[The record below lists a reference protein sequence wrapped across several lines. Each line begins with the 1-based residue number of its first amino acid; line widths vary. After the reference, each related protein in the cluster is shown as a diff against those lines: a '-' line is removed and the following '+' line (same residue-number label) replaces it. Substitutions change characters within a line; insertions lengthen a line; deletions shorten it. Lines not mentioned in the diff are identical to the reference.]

1 MKFTVILP
9 IHNDEA
15 MLRMT
20 LNSVYALAPDEVI
33 FCLDRC
39 TDGSLDLIRKNAE
52 KREINIRLMFFE
64 EQDITWRFRS
74 AYMRR
79 LAYFCSSN
87 DTIVNTS
94 ADLNLCPSIKKHLEK
109 IPEYGLISIGYLDR
123 WTLATFAGRLHQ
135 IIRKDGFGGLLALSR
150 QAWLE
155 TEDIQDLKKVAQG
168 EDDHLHHAISSK
180 YKTCNIVTNSLH
192 LRPVRWSNQYLCGVD
207 TRRAGEVSG
216 ATLLYRSLLRLNP
229 EFIVG
234 YRHACIVK
242 EGGGDLDEFAY
253 RVIRHQKG
261 RGKQH
266 DNM

>member
-1 MKFTVILP
+1 VTVIMP
-9 IHNDEA
+9 IHNEEN
-15 MLRMT
+15 MLRLT
-20 LNSVYALAPDEVI
+20 LRSVYALQPNEII

-39 TDGSLDLIRKNAE
+39 TDGSERLIRESAE
-52 KREINIRLMFFE
+52 ARGMNIRLLFFNE
-64 EQDITWRFRS
+64 EDITWRFRS

-87 DTIVNTS
+87 DTILNTS
-94 ADLNLCPSIKKHLEK
+94 ADLNLDPKIGWHLTK
-109 IPEYGLISIGYLDR
+109 IPEYGLISFGYLDR

-135 IIRKDGFGGLLALSR
+135 LIRKDGFGGLLALSR
-150 QAWLE
+150 EAWLN
-155 TEDIQDLKKVAQG
+155 TENIQDLKKVAQG
-168 EDDHLHHAISSK
+168 EDDHLHHAIASK

-234 YRHACIVK
+234 YRHACMVK
-242 EGGGDLDEFAY
+242 QRGGDLDEFAY
-253 RVIRHQKG
+253 RVIQRSKG
-261 RGKQH
+261 RVNHGT
-266 DNM
+266 NL